1 LRVSGVPLSFTRRK
15 PRAPDSAVSGACGE
29 RAVSFAVTEFEPALE
44 EESVT
49 MPSGAARRAQPA
61 SEVPSPDQAPR
72 ESSPGGP
79 GVPWR
84 GEESRDARLDSAREI
99 LRKYWGHD
107 DFRPGQDRA
116 VQNILGGGDS
126 LTVMPTGGG
135 KSICFQ
141 VPALLL
147 PGVTLVVSPLISLMK
162 DQVDTCRHVV
172 AKW

>member
-1 LRVSGVPLSFTRRK
+1 
-15 PRAPDSAVSGACGE
+15 
-29 RAVSFAVTEFEPALE
+29 
-44 EESVT
+44 
-49 MPSGAARRAQPA
+49 MPPGAASRAQPA
-61 SEVPSPDQAPR
+61 SETPTPDQAPR
-72 ESSPGGP
+72 ESSSGGASA
-79 GVPWR
+79 PWN
-84 GEESRDARLDSAREI
+84 GEESRDAGLDSAREV
-99 LRKYWGHD
+99 LRRYWGYD

-162 DQVDTCRHVV
+162 DQVGTCRQGD
-172 AKW
+172 AKR